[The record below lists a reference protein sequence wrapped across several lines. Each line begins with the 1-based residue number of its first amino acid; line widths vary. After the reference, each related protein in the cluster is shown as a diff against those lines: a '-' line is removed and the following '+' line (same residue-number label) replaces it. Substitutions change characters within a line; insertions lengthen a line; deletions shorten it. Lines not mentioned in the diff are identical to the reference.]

1 MPRLPAA
8 VRHVAGYRLA
18 FAVTAL
24 TVVVAAA
31 SAATAAGFAAAT
43 TGAAARQALA
53 PQSIL
58 VTAPATRASAAA
70 DDRQVTSTLRAASS
84 GLPLAISVSSWSQ
97 PMNLPPGGPAGAH
110 AQAQVISLPGL
121 ARHARLVSGQWPAGA
136 AAASAGTAGGAGPV
150 PACLPAASARL
161 LGLAAGQT
169 VTVRASLSGA
179 ALRVRISC
187 VFRPLAPGTSY
198 WRLSPLGAAAVSR
211 AGGFASYGPLVT
223 TAAVMDGGPV
233 PVATRAWVAVPD
245 TSRITARDLASLG
258 TQLAGAD
265 ASLAG
270 SISAV
275 VSGGLPATLQAL
287 ATGLAVARSQLL
299 LGLLILLVT
308 AGVTLVV
315 AIRLLDSQRAGE
327 APLLMAR
334 GASRRQLARR
344 GAVEGAALAIPAAI
358 AGPLIAGAAV
368 PLLTR
373 LGPLAAA
380 GITLNPGRP
389 AAAWLAAA
397 LVAGYSGL
405 IIALPWLRPAA
416 SPLRQRAGKS
426 RQKVIAATASA
437 GADLA
442 LIAIA
447 AVAGWQL
454 ARGPSAAPAGLTAAT
469 GVDPV
474 LALAPVLALSAGTLV
489 MLRLLPLAARLADRG
504 AARGRGM
511 TFAGAAWQLSRK
523 PVQQGGPALLAVLAV
538 ATAVLALATASSWR
552 QSATAQAAFSVG
564 ASRRVTLLPAVTLP
578 VGQVADV
585 TAAGGVAASTPAFR
599 EQPSLPP
606 EGITATV
613 LALNGPA
620 TAGLLPAPALAALSP
635 VAGAGLPQQG
645 GQQAA
650 GRPTAAA
657 LLRQLGRTAP
667 PEGAVLPGRPAAVAV
682 SARLTAPGAGNPDLF
697 VQLSDAA
704 GVGYLIEAGTLPA
717 DGRAH
722 ELRVPIGA
730 GADYPLRLRGFSLQY
745 QMPQQH
751 PAPARL
757 TIGPVPAGPESGAG
771 GSLPLP
777 GPALVSSVT
786 GLAVGPSTAA
796 PRISAVRRA
805 GGRLAVTFTTGSGT
819 SVGPQGGT
827 AAAVLTVS
835 AGPRITAVPGI
846 ATRAFLAATGH
857 RLGSTILV
865 PVQGT
870 AVPVTLTG
878 EVSRF
883 PTVTGP
889 NGGLIVDQAALQDM
903 LLQAGIP
910 PAPVGEWWLRTS
922 GPAAALR
929 GLPGGTSVTSAAA
942 VAAGLAAQPLSAAGQ
957 EELLAVA
964 LVALVLTGAGFAVSV
979 AAGRERDRDT
989 ALLDALGAR
998 RSQIAVQLGLEQ
1010 ALLAVPAAAAGLLL
1024 GTLLSHLIIPAASLT
1039 AAATRP
1045 VPPVAVHVPLLAAAT
1060 VAVLIAAVPPLAAT
1074 LAGLRR
1080 LRAATTLRTE
1090 AET

>member
-8 VRHVAGYRLA
+8 IRHVAGYRLA

-31 SAATAAGFAAAT
+31 SAATAAGFASAT

-97 PMNLPPGGPAGAH
+97 PMNLPAGGPAGAH

-136 AAASAGTAGGAGPV
+136 AAGSAGGTRGSV
-150 PACLPAASARL
+150 PACLPAASARQ

-187 VFRPLAPGTSY
+187 VFRPLAPRASY
-198 WRLSPLGAAAVSR
+198 WRLSPLGAAPVSR
-211 AGGFASYGPLVT
+211 VGGFASYGPLVT
-223 TAAVMDGGPV
+223 TAAVMDGGQV
-233 PVATRAWVAVPD
+233 PVAARAWVAVPD
-245 TSRITARDLASLG
+245 ASRITARNLASLG
-258 TQLAGAD
+258 SSLADAD

-275 VSGGLPATLQAL
+275 VSGGLPSTLQAL

-344 GAVEGAALAIPAAI
+344 GAVEAAALAIPAAI
-358 AGPLIAGAAV
+358 AGPLIAGAVV

-373 LGPLAAA
+373 LGPLATA

-552 QSATAQAAFSVG
+552 QSATAQASFSVG

-585 TAAGGVAASTPAFR
+585 TAARGVAASTPAFR

-613 LALNGPA
+613 LAMNGPA
-620 TAGLLPAPALAALSP
+620 TAGILPAPALAALSP
-635 VAGAGLPQQG
+635 VTGAGPPSAG
-645 GQQAA
+645 GQPAA
-650 GRPTAAA
+650 GRPGAAA
-657 LLRQLGRTAP
+657 LLRRLGRTA
-667 PEGAVLPGRPAAVAV
+667 EGAVLPGRPTAVAFT
-682 SARLTAPGAGNPDLF
+682 ARLTAPGAGNPDLF

-722 ELRVPIGA
+722 ELRVPIAA

-751 PAPARL
+751 PAPASL
-757 TIGPVPAGPESGAG
+757 TIGPGPASPESGAA
-771 GSLPLP
+771 GSLALP

-796 PRISAVRRA
+796 PGISAVGRA
-805 GGRLAVTFTTGSGT
+805 AGRLAVTFTTGSGT
-819 SVGPQGGT
+819 AVGAQGGT

-846 ATRAFLAATGH
+846 ATRAFLTATGD

-870 AVPVTLTG
+870 TVPVTLTG

-910 PAPVGEWWLRTS
+910 PAPVGEWWLRTA
-922 GPAAALR
+922 GHAAPLR

-998 RSQIAVQLGLEQ
+998 RGQIAVQLGLEQ